1 MRRKS
6 LLIFG
11 FLIWLNAPAFAAGG
25 YRELDW
31 LELLTDADRKAM
43 LDLPAIDHSVSPE
56 RAPDPNKNR
65 TSQFTQDIKQ
75 KKARAQWQKV
85 LTATTVRK
93 ELDGAKIRLAGFI
106 VPLQT
111 NGKGDLSEFFLVP
124 YLGACIHV
132 PPPPPN
138 QLVYVRFAKGLKF
151 EPDDI
156 YQAYRVEG
164 TLHTQTVHN
173 SLADAAYTLT
183 GEAVRIYQ

>member
-6 LLIFG
+6 LAIFG
-11 FLIWLNAPAFAAGG
+11 LLLWLNTTAFAAGG

-31 LELLTDADRKAM
+31 LDLLTDSDRKAM
-43 LDLPAIDHSVSPE
+43 LNLPDIDHSVSPE
-56 RAPDPNKNR
+56 RAPDPDKNR
-65 TSQFTQDIKQ
+65 TAEFTQGIKQ

-85 LTATTVRK
+85 LTASTVRK
-93 ELDGAKIRLAGFI
+93 ELDGAKIRLAGYI

-111 NGKGDLSEFFLVP
+111 NGKGELSEFFLVP

-164 TLHTQTVHN
+164 VLHTETIQN
-173 SLADAAYTLT
+173 RLADAAYTLT